1 MAAKDIF
8 HENVKEALIKDG
20 WMITHDPLRIA
31 FKGKNIEIDLG
42 AEPILGA
49 KKNETEIAVEI
60 KGFAEK
66 SLMYA
71 FHKAL
76 GQFINYRRI
85 LRKTDSKRVIF
96 LAIPIDAYKDFFQ
109 HPFGVD
115 AIKEEELKIIVF
127 DPQKKIIT
135 KWIK

>member
-1 MAAKDIF
+1 MAKDIF
-8 HENVKEALIKDG
+8 HEHVKEALIKDG
-20 WMITHDPLRIA
+20 WLITHDPLKVA
-31 FKGKNIEIDLG
+31 FKGKNVEIDLG

-49 KKNETEIAVEI
+49 KKDESEIAVEI

-85 LRKTDSKRVIF
+85 LRKTDKNRVVF
-96 LAIPIDAYKDFFQ
+96 LAIPIDAYKDFFE
-109 HPFGVD
+109 HPFGKD
-115 AIKEEELKIIVF
+115 AIKEEDLKIIVF
-127 DPQKKIIT
+127 DPKER
-135 KWIK
+135 